1 MSQPF
6 AVVFPGQGSQSVGMM
21 DALADQYPL
30 VQELYQQASDLLSS
44 DLWKL
49 VTQGP
54 KEDLNMTWNTQPAML
69 VAGVASWQ
77 IWKQQDGTDPVV
89 MAGHSLGEYTA
100 LVCSG
105 AMAFQDAVLLVAQR
119 GRFMQQAVPSG
130 EGAMAAIL
138 GLDDDVVRE
147 ICSSSQQDDVVEAV
161 NFNSPGQVVIAGH
174 TEAVQRAMLAAKEAG
189 AKRAL
194 PLPVSAPSHC
204 ALMKPA
210 AHKLADKLAAI
221 ELHLPNIPV
230 LHNASVTQAESTD
243 DLRRLLAEQLFS
255 PVRWVESILAMRQMG
270 VEQLIELG
278 PGKVLA
284 GLCRRIDKQIS
295 AIAVVDDVS
304 LQKALGETA

>member
-1 MSQPF
+1 MSQAF
-6 AVVFPGQGSQSVGMM
+6 AIVFPGQGSQSVTMM
-21 DALADQYPL
+21 DALAGQYPL
-30 VQELYQQASDLLSS
+30 VQELYEQASDLLSI

-49 VTQGP
+49 VTEGP
-54 KEDLNMTWNTQPAML
+54 EEDLNRTWNTQPAML
-69 VAGVASWQ
+69 VAGVASWK
-77 IWKQQDGTDPVV
+77 IWKQQQGADPVV

-100 LVCSG
+100 LVCSA
-105 AMAFQDAVLLVAQR
+105 AMDFADAVELVAQR
-119 GRFMQQAVPSG
+119 GRFMQQAVADG

-138 GLDDDVVRE
+138 GLDDDMVRE
-147 ICSSSQQDDVVEAV
+147 ICSSSQQGSVVEAV

-174 TEAVQRAMLAAKEAG
+174 EEAVQRAMLAAREAG
-189 AKRAL
+189 ARRAL

-210 AHKLADKLAAI
+210 AQKLADKLAAI
-221 ELHLPNIPV
+221 ELRMPEIPV
-230 LHNASVTQAESTD
+230 LHNVSVIRAESTN

-255 PVRWVESILAMRQMG
+255 PVRWVESIQAMQRMG
-270 VEQLIELG
+270 VEKVIELG

-295 AIAVVDDVS
+295 AVAVVDDSS